1 MAEEPEASGGDPTT
15 TNHARE
21 WLSTTE
27 LLQPVHLGCFRYIS
41 HSLVP
46 LCCVLAVHCSLEL
59 LECVQPPWCWPLFC
73 CRGLVVHCSPELLEC
88 VQPFLVLV
96 LAFCWRGLAVH
107 CSPELLE
114 CVQPFLVLVAVL
126 LQRVGCALQL

>member
-27 LLQPVHLGCFRYIS
+27 LLQPVHLGCFRHIS

-46 LCCVLAVHCSLEL
+46 LCCVLTVHCSLEL
-59 LECVQPPWCWPLFC
+59 L
-73 CRGLVVHCSPELLEC
+73 GC
-88 VQPFLVLV
+88 VQPFLVL
-96 LAFCWRGLAVH
+96 A
-107 CSPELLE
+107 
-114 CVQPFLVLVAVL
+114 AVL
-126 LQRVGCALQL
+126 LQRVGCALQP